1 MADIVLGMG
10 ASHGPLLSTPPEQW
24 DQRAQADRKNTSH
37 WFRGKTYD
45 YESLLKERAPGFA
58 REVELGVRRERHAQC
73 RAAMERLT
81 QKFQQVAPEAV
92 VIVGNDQRE
101 FFTEEL
107 TPSITVYRGKDI
119 RNVQHHHEESSGL
132 NIAEVGNAPEESAT
146 YPGAPELADHILR
159 ALGDA
164 AFDPAQSGTTPQ
176 NAIRHGIPHAFGF
189 LYHSILGD
197 TPPPSVPVILNVHYP
212 HNQPRTARC
221 LELGRALQRA
231 IKSFTGFK
239 RVAMMA
245 SGGLTHFVVD
255 EDLDQKVLKA
265 IATGDEKALTEIPEN
280 IFKVGTAEIK
290 NWFPL
295 ISAMNAEGRRYH
307 QVDYVPCYRSEAG
320 TGNAMA
326 FVYWE

>member
-1 MADIVLGMG
+1 MAEIVLGMG

-24 DQRAQADRKNTSH
+24 DLRADADRRNKAH
-37 WFRGKTYD
+37 WYRGKTYD

-58 REVELGVRRERHAQC
+58 REVTIDVRRERHSAC
-73 RAAMERLT
+73 RAAMEQLS
-81 QKFQQVAPEAV
+81 QKFRQVAPDAV

-119 RNVQHHHEESSGL
+119 RNVQQHHEEASGL
-132 NIAEVGNAPEESAT
+132 NVAEVGNAPEESAT
-146 YPGAPELADHILR
+146 YPGAPDLADHILR
-159 ALGDA
+159 SLADED
-164 AFDPAQSGTTPQ
+164 FDLAQSNTTPQ

-212 HNQPRTARC
+212 HNQPKTARC

-231 IKSFTGFK
+231 IRSFTGYK

-255 EDLDQKVLKA
+255 ETLDQKVLDA
-265 IATGDEKALTEIPEN
+265 MSTGNEEALTQIPEN
-280 IFKVGTAEIK
+280 VFKVGTAEIK
-290 NWFPL
+290 NWFPV
-295 ISAMNAEGRRYH
+295 IAAMNAEGRRYH

-326 FVYWE
+326 FVYWD

>member
-24 DQRAQADRKNTSH
+24 DQRAEADRRNKSH

-45 YESLLKERAPGFA
+45 YQSLLEERAPGFT
-58 REVELGVRRERHAQC
+58 REVAIEVRRERHAQC
-73 RAAMERLT
+73 RAAMERLSQIF
-81 QKFQQVAPEAV
+81 QKAAPEAV

-101 FFTEEL
+101 FFTDEL
-107 TPSITVYRGKDI
+107 TPSITVYRGADI
-119 RNVQHHHEESSGL
+119 RNVQQHHEESSGL

-159 ALGDA
+159 SVANEN
-164 AFDPAQSGTTPQ
+164 FDLAQSNTTPQ

-212 HNQPRTARC
+212 HNQPKTARC
-221 LELGRALQRA
+221 LELGRAIQRA
-231 IKSFTGFK
+231 IRSFTGYK

-245 SGGLTHFVVD
+245 SGGLSHFVVD
-255 EDLDQKVLKA
+255 EDLDQKVMKA
-265 IATGDEKALTEIPEN
+265 MASGDEKALTEIPEN

-295 ISAMNAEGRRYH
+295 ISAMNAEGRRYC

-326 FVYWE
+326 FVYWD

>member
-24 DQRAQADRKNTSH
+24 DLRAEADRRNKSH
-37 WFRGKTYD
+37 WYRGKSYD

-58 REVELGVRRERHAQC
+58 GEVTIDVRRERHGAC
-73 RAAMERLT
+73 RAAMEQLT
-81 QKFQQVAPEAV
+81 QKFRQVAPEAV

-107 TPSITVYRGKDI
+107 TPSITVYRGKEI
-119 RNVQHHHEESSGL
+119 RNVQHHHDESSGL
-132 NIAEVGNAPEESAT
+132 NVAEVGNAPEESAT
-146 YPGAPELADHILR
+146 YPGDPELADHILR
-159 ALGDA
+159 ALAGEN
-164 AFDPAQSGTTPQ
+164 FDLAQSNTTPQ

-197 TPPPSVPVILNVHYP
+197 APPPSVPVILNVHYP
-212 HNQPRTARC
+212 HNQPKTERC
-221 LELGRALQRA
+221 LELGRAIHRA
-231 IKSFTGFK
+231 IKSFTGYK

-255 EDLDQKVLKA
+255 EALDRKVLDA
-265 IATGDEKALTEIPEN
+265 MSTGNEKALTEIPEN

-290 NWFPL
+290 NWFPV

-307 QVDYVPCYRSEAG
+307 QVGYVPCYRSEAG